1 MLSWINRKILKILGW
16 KITGVNPNDSG
27 KNIVLVIPHTS
38 AWDFPL
44 GICLRSA
51 CKFDIK
57 YVGKSSL
64 FKPPF
69 GFIMKWLGGLPVERN
84 SKSNTTDQIVA
95 LFEKADQLSICI
107 APEGTRKKVK
117 KIKTGFYYIAKK
129 ANIPL
134 ILTKFDF
141 KNKIVDFGEP
151 RYVLDTINEELEY
164 IWNYFKGVEGKV
176 PKFSITED
184 FHESQLLVD

>member
-1 MLSWINRKILKILGW
+1 MLSWLNRLILKTLGW
-16 KITGVNPNDSG
+16 KITGVNPNVAK

-51 CKFDIK
+51 CNYDIK
-57 YVGKSSL
+57 FVGKSSL

-69 GFIMKWLGGLPVERN
+69 GLIMTWLGGLPVERN

-95 LFEKADQLSICI
+95 LFEKADQLCICI
-107 APEGTRKKVK
+107 APEGTRKKVI

-129 ANIPL
+129 ANIPI

-141 KNKIVDFGEP
+141 KNKIVDFGQP
-151 RYVLDTINEELEY
+151 RYVLDSINDELSY
-164 IWNYFKGVEGKV
+164 IWKYFKGVEGKV
-176 PKFSITED
+176 PEYSITED
-184 FHESQLLVD
+184 YKENQILVD